1 MLDHD
6 LADRGD
12 RLVAQFLDSFFAIL
26 IVLISLMFAYASDVL
41 APAVITLGFVAALL
55 YILCADGLTGGQSYG
70 KQVMKICVIDA
81 TTGRP
86 CSVGKSFFRN
96 ITLAFLGIFDWI
108 FIFSEKR
115 QRLGDLIANTIVVK
129 KNHRSRDNF

>member
-6 LADRGD
+6 LATRGD
-12 RLVAQFLDSFFAIL
+12 RLAAQFLDSFFAVVIIL
-26 IVLISLMFAYASDVL
+26 VAVLFASASDII
-41 APAVITLGFVAALL
+41 APAVITLGSVAAIL
-55 YILCADGLTGGQSYG
+55 YILCADGITGGQSYG
-70 KQVMKICVIDA
+70 KHVLKICVIDA

-86 CSVGKSFFRN
+86 CSVWKSFLRN
-96 ITLAFLGIFDWI
+96 ISLAFLGMIDWI

-129 KNHRSRDNF
+129 KDGRSSNY